1 MEKIALLGSTG
12 SIGNSSIEVLVK
24 HLDRFKLEVLTTNT
38 NTSLLLKQCKDLQPK
53 YVFVKSKEASLEFK
67 SQLRALSLKTVL
79 LDTEQ
84 ELMELISSSEV
95 NTVIAGMMGIA
106 GLNLIYRSIEAG
118 KKILLAN
125 KEAYIV
131 AGELLNELAAKNQAT
146 IFPLDS
152 EHSAIHQCIL
162 SKMNSSNN
170 IKKLYLTGSGGP
182 FLDKDIAS
190 FSLISPEEALAHPI
204 WKMGKKISVDSA
216 TMMNKG
222 LELIEAR
229 WLFNIN
235 PEDIKILIHPE
246 GIIHSM
252 VEYIDGSV
260 ISQLSIPDMKIPIA
274 YGLGYPIRIES
285 GVKEID
291 FHNLKPITFRDPDLT
306 KFPSINLAR
315 QAIDEGGTLPAI
327 LNAANEEGVKSFLAE
342 EIGFTQIMEIVSSVI
357 NTIGSKPID
366 GIEDVF
372 ESDLEAR
379 KEALKVIKSLNG
391 NN

>member
-67 SQLRALSLKTVL
+67 SQLRALSSKTVL

-162 SKMNSSNN
+162 SK
-170 IKKLYLTGSGGP
+170 
-182 FLDKDIAS
+182 
-190 FSLISPEEALAHPI
+190 
-204 WKMGKKISVDSA
+204 
-216 TMMNKG
+216 
-222 LELIEAR
+222 
-229 WLFNIN
+229 IN
-235 PEDIKILIHPE
+235 
-246 GIIHSM
+246 
-252 VEYIDGSV
+252 
-260 ISQLSIPDMKIPIA
+260 
-274 YGLGYPIRIES
+274 
-285 GVKEID
+285 
-291 FHNLKPITFRDPDLT
+291 
-306 KFPSINLAR
+306 
-315 QAIDEGGTLPAI
+315 
-327 LNAANEEGVKSFLAE
+327 
-342 EIGFTQIMEIVSSVI
+342 
-357 NTIGSKPID
+357 
-366 GIEDVF
+366 
-372 ESDLEAR
+372 
-379 KEALKVIKSLNG
+379 
-391 NN
+391 